1 MKKIIKTVCVISL
14 ISLLSYFIVNRLYAT
29 YDVKCTDK
37 NMNYSIK
44 YKGLNK
50 AVDFDKGEDGTFYIA
65 YNNKVQAIYSNGKS
79 IDIIKD
85 DAKGIMSILYYRGK
99 LYMAKEHGIYYY
111 DFQSKELKA
120 LITNIPNFGDYKK
133 IIMKAYKDYIYASIG
148 SATNSGVVGS
158 DNKWTSINP
167 YGFDITPNSITLKG
181 INFGKDKTGA
191 FVPYKTSNIRG
202 QIIPNHFPG
211 NSSVIIVNLNT
222 KAAETYAWGIRNICG
237 MDFTSGGKII
247 ASVGGMENRGLRPI
261 KGDVDYIYSIEKG
274 KWYGWPDYSGGDP
287 VDSPKF
293 KNKTKRILD
302 KVPNINPPAP
312 LYEYD
317 NVGSLDSI
325 SIDSNGILGL
335 KDLMYVYDKK
345 NNNIICINGNKMNK
359 YIMFTRKSYVED
371 FRIYKDGIYVLDSKE
386 GCLLRFYQH
395 HENALLIV
403 DKKILYCI
411 AAAIGISAL
420 IILIYGMRKN

>member
-1 MKKIIKTVCVISL
+1 
-14 ISLLSYFIVNRLYAT
+14 
-29 YDVKCTDK
+29 
-37 NMNYSIK
+37 
-44 YKGLNK
+44 
-50 AVDFDKGEDGTFYIA
+50 
-65 YNNKVQAIYSNGKS
+65 
-79 IDIIKD
+79 
-85 DAKGIMSILYYRGK
+85 MSILCYKGK
-99 LYMAKEHGIYYY
+99 LYVAKGHGIYCY
-111 DFQSKELKA
+111 DFQSKTLKELV
-120 LITNIPNFGDYKK
+120 TNIPNFGDYKK
-133 IIMKAYKDYIYASIG
+133 VIIKVYKDYIYASIG
-148 SATNSGVVGS
+148 SATNSGIVGN

-167 YGFDITPNSITLKG
+167 YGFDITPNSITLRG

-211 NSSVIIVNLNT
+211 NSSVIIININT

-293 KNKTKRILD
+293 KNRTKRILD

-317 NVGSLDSI
+317 KLGSLGAVNVDS
-325 SIDSNGILGL
+325 SGVLGL
-335 KDLMYVYDKK
+335 KDLIYAYDKK
-345 NNNIICINGNKMNK
+345 DSNIICINGNKMNK
-359 YIMFTRKSYVED
+359 YIMFTNKSYVEN

-386 GCLLRFYQH
+386 GCLLQFYKY

-411 AAAIGISAL
+411 VAAIGISAL
-420 IILIYGMRKN
+420 VILIYGMKKN